1 MARIAGV
8 DLPNNK
14 VVKVGLTYIF
24 GIGHVTSA
32 KILEISGVNG
42 QKRISELSPDEIAKL
57 RAVIEKEDIKI
68 EGELRGE
75 IQRNVKRL
83 MEINSYRGIR
93 HKKRMPVRGQRTHT
107 NAHTARG
114 IKTARIGGG
123 GKKASGASGG
133 GESKS

>member
-14 VVKVGLTYIF
+14 IVRVGLTYIF
-24 GIGHVTSA
+24 GIGDKTA
-32 KILEISGVNG
+32 EKIIKATGIDGS
-42 QKRISELSPDEIAKL
+42 KRISELIPDEINKI
-57 RAVIEKEDIKI
+57 RSVMEKETKV

-75 IQRNVKRL
+75 ILRNIKRL
-83 MEINSYRGIR
+83 MEINCYRGVR

-114 IKTARIGGG
+114 IKPMRIGGAV
-123 GKKASGASGG
+123 KKPAGQQPQKAPGA
-133 GESKS
+133 

>member
-14 VVKVGLTYIF
+14 IVRIGLTYIF
-24 GIGHVTSA
+24 GIGHKTA
-32 KILEISGVNG
+32 EKIINISGVDG
-42 QKRISELSPDEIAKL
+42 QKRISELTPEEIGKL
-57 RAVIEKEDIKI
+57 RNVIEKEAKV

-75 IQRNVKRL
+75 ISRNIKRL
-83 MEINSYRGIR
+83 MEINCYRGIR

-114 IKTARIGGG
+114 IKPARIGGV
-123 GKKASGASGG
+123 KKAAASPKPGQ
-133 GESKS
+133 K